1 MSQRNVDFDDKDS
14 LRAPDLNA
22 DAPGRRRMARRRVCK
37 FCADK
42 ALVIDYKDA
51 QSLRYFISER
61 GKVVP
66 RRISGTCARH
76 QRKVNLA
83 IARAR
88 NLALM
93 PFTMAGLGGHHGCLS
108 AGRPA

>member
-1 MSQRNVDFDDKDS
+1 MTQRNIDLDDKDS
-14 LRAPDLNA
+14 VRAPDLNA
-22 DAPGRRRMARRRVCK
+22 DVSRRSRSARRRVCR

-51 QSLRYFISER
+51 QALKYFISER

-88 NLALM
+88 HLALM
-93 PFTMAGLGGHHGCLS
+93 PFTMA
-108 AGRPA
+108 R